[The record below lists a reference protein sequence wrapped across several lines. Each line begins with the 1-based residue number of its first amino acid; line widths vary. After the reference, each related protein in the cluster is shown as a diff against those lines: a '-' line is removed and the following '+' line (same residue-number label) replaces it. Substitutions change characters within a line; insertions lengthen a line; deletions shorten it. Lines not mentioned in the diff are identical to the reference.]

1 VIELPAFWDNIL
13 FINLSTGETWF
24 ESLKD
29 AWKEY
34 IGGIGIGAFI
44 FNKLGGTYSYSDERN
59 PIIIMTGPFVG
70 TAFPNSGRHELIS
83 RSPQTNLL
91 GESNSGGHFGYELKR
106 SGIDGIVILGKAG
119 HPEMVYIR
127 NGDVSI
133 EDATHLWGLNIYETQ
148 AKINKAEK
156 FSVMTIGPA
165 GENQVVF
172 ASVMND
178 EGRASGRT
186 GMGAVF
192 GSKNLKAI
200 AVQGKKVVPVQN
212 KNEFNRLA
220 GSIAKQI
227 FESPVVSGFKNF
239 GSMIWIDGGQGFGD
253 VPANYFAD
261 HNFPYDSLSSM
272 KFNDN
277 FQVKSYHC
285 SSCVIGCG
293 RSVMY
298 KGINVDGPEYETV
311 AAFGSLLGNQ
321 DMEKI
326 VLWNHMVNALGMD
339 SISTG
344 VLVSALKYYMENDMI
359 VEPDIRKYFDD
370 GFNGISRL
378 INDIANLKG
387 PGKELAMGLE
397 KFALSR
403 GIDKDHIATVKGL
416 EVPMHDP
423 RAFKLQGLVYAT
435 SSRGADHMQGDMYQ
449 VDIGGAHDEIGIT
462 MGDRWSVDSDER
474 VLSVIKT
481 QDYRQIYNSLIIC
494 YYAQPAPQDI
504 VNAYNL
510 ATGFDL
516 DLDGMMNI
524 GSRIINMKR
533 KINESFGLKREDDWL
548 PKIVRSVIPGE
559 PEESGTNDDELK
571 SLLERYY
578 RLRKW

>member
-1 VIELPAFWDNIL
+1 MPGFWDNIL
-13 FINLSTGETWF
+13 FINLSSGETWF

-29 AWKEY
+29 VWREY

-44 FNKLGGTYSYSDERN
+44 FNKLGGNYSYSDERN
-59 PIIIMTGPFVG
+59 PIIIMTGPLVG
-70 TAFPNSGRHELIS
+70 TAFPNSGRHEIVS

-106 SGIDGIVILGKAG
+106 SGIDGIVILGKAE

-133 EDATHLWGLNIYETQ
+133 EDATHLWGLDIYETQ

-156 FSVMTIGPA
+156 FSVMTIGSA

-227 FESPVVSGFKNF
+227 FESPVVSGFKNY

-253 VPANYFAD
+253 IPANYFAD

-272 KFNDN
+272 KLNDN

-311 AAFGSLLGNQ
+311 AAFGPLLGNQ
-321 DMEKI
+321 DLEKI

-344 VLVSALKYYMENDMI
+344 VLVSALKYYIENGMI
-359 VEPDIRKYFDD
+359 VEPDIKKYFDD
-370 GFNGISRL
+370 GLNGISRL
-378 INDIANLKG
+378 ISDIANLKG
-387 PGKELAMGLE
+387 TGKELAKGLE

-403 GIDKDHIATVKGL
+403 GIDKDYIATVKGL

-449 VDIGGAHDEIGIT
+449 VDIGGVHDEIGIT

-494 YYAQPAPQDI
+494 YYAQPTPQDI

-548 PKIVRSVIPGE
+548 PKIVRSAIPGE
-559 PEESGTNDDELK
+559 PEESGTSDDELK